1 MLVWAVWCYPDT
13 CLELLKVIWSW
24 AVFPDEE
31 IIAAE
36 TPGASAS
43 KMAAMASKTRIEK
56 KDTAAK
62 QRQDCTC
69 IVIPSGTR

>member
-1 MLVWAVWCYPDT
+1 MVQET
-13 CLELLKVIWSW
+13 
-24 AVFPDEE
+24 
-31 IIAAE
+31 IAAE

-62 QRQDCTC
+62 QRQDCKC

>member
-1 MLVWAVWCYPDT
+1 MVQ
-13 CLELLKVIWSW
+13 
-24 AVFPDEE
+24 E

-43 KMAAMASKTRIEK
+43 KMAAMASKIHIEK

-62 QRQDCTC
+62 QRQNCTW